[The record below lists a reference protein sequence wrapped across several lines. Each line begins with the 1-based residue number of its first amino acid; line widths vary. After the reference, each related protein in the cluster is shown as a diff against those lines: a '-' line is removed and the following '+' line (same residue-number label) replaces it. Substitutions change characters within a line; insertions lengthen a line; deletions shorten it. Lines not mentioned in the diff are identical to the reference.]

1 MYICMSFAHRQ
12 SKRETFYYAVIEF
25 VLRNLYK
32 AGKVNKIYKI
42 GSMHKKDDRLITLKD
57 LAGFEL

>member
-1 MYICMSFAHRQ
+1 MSFAHRQ

-42 GSMHKKDDRLITLKD
+42 GSMHKKDDRLIT
-57 LAGFEL
+57 A